1 MLSVFKNL
9 KRNVASV
16 VVLTCLL
23 ISQTA
28 FADAFG
34 SSKYAT
40 GTVALVN
47 DVFKWLT
54 VLLIPAT
61 AGLMIAYQAWRKK
74 VADGDGATI
83 TEANKAMKRILIA
96 AVIGETASTLVT
108 LITGYYK

>member
-1 MLSVFKNL
+1 MNFFKHI
-9 KRNVASV
+9 KRNVAGAIV
-16 VVLTCLL
+16 MTCLF
-23 ISQTA
+23 ISQTT
-28 FADAFG
+28 FAAGFG
-34 SSKYAT
+34 DSKYAK

-47 DVFKWLT
+47 DIFSWLT
-54 VLLIPAT
+54 MLLIPAT

-108 LITGYYK
+108 LVTGYYR